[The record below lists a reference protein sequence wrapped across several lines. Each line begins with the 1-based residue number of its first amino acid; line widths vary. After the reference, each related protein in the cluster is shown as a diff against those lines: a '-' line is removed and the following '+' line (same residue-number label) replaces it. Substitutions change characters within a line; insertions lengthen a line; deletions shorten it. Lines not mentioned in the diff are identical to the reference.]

1 MPLLFLAPPVVWL
14 LIFFLL
20 PLSTMILLSF
30 WKYEIFRVS
39 PDWTLENY
47 RMILSSPAYF
57 KALFNTFKF
66 AVLTVLCSLLAGFPI
81 AYFLAFVVQ
90 SHRTR
95 LLLLML
101 CFIPFWTSYL
111 IRVLAW
117 LSIFGRKGLL
127 NELLL
132 SLGFIQQPTDVLLFS
147 DASIVI
153 AMTQIY
159 VIFMIAAIMLSMHN
173 IPSSVFEAA
182 RDSGASTF
190 SIFKEV
196 ILPLSLP
203 GIIVGSILVFVMAMG
218 DFATVQIVGGFKVGT
233 LATWVQNW
241 ASNYNYPMA
250 AANGILLII
259 SVIIGVWLMLRVM
272 DIRRAL

>member
-1 MPLLFLAPPVVWL
+1 MV
-14 LIFFLL
+14 
-20 PLSTMILLSF
+20 LLSF

-39 PDWTLENY
+39 PEWTLENY
-47 RMILSSPAYF
+47 RTILGSPAYF

-66 AVLTVLCSLLAGFPI
+66 AVLTVLLSLLIGYPV

-90 SHRTR
+90 SPRVR
-95 LLLLML
+95 LFLLLL

-127 NELLL
+127 NEVLIA
-132 SLGFIQQPTDVLLFS
+132 LGVIQQPTDLFLFS

-159 VIFMIAAIMLSMHN
+159 VIFMIASILLSMHN
-173 IPSSVFEAA
+173 ITPSVLEAA
-182 RDSGASTF
+182 RDSGASTI
-190 SIFKEV
+190 SIFKE
-196 ILPLSLP
+196 ILLPLSLP
-203 GIIVGSILVFVMAMG
+203 GMVVGSILVFVMSMG

-250 AANGILLII
+250 AANGIILIV